1 MQKNIYINQLTN
13 NAAEVIIYGYIGDA
27 VLSGDVIKAIRAL
40 EPLNS
45 KITFRIN
52 SGGGSI
58 FEGLAIFNAIKNCK
72 CDTEAY
78 IDGLAASM
86 GSVIAMACKKIY
98 MSKYAMFMTHRAKAG
113 TTGSAQD
120 MRTTATLMESLE
132 NTMATIYAE
141 RTGLSTEDAATKYLG
156 KADRWLT
163 ADEAKAE
170 HIIDGIYDGDISGMP
185 PIDMRSEKELCGFY
199 ATTYNLE
206 KFNTDMKKLE
216 LTAEQATYLGIT
228 SNEPMH
234 MQVAL
239 ESLIAKAQ
247 KVDALTAELSI
258 EKTKVTDALA
268 KVKTLEAAGKTAEIA
283 AIVKDGVDGKKMTVE
298 MGTQLAADYAEKP
311 DELKKLVAALPVF
324 ASVVDA
330 IGSKAAAN
338 EGLLAKTWKELDKS
352 GELPKVKEMNLEVFK
367 AKFKEEFGKDWA
379 E

>member
-1 MQKNIYINQLTN
+1 MQKNIHINQLTN
-13 NAAEVIIYGYIGDA
+13 NAAEVIIYGYIGEA

-40 EPLNS
+40 EPLNT

-58 FEGLAIFNAIKNCK
+58 FEGLAIFNAIKNCQ

-98 MSKYAMFMTHRAKAG
+98 MSKYAMFMTHRAKGG

-141 RTGLSTEDAATKYLG
+141 RTGMTTEDAAIKYLG
-156 KADRWLT
+156 KDDRWLT

-170 HIIDGIYDGDISGMP
+170 HIIDGIYDGELSGMP
-185 PIDMRSEKELCGFY
+185 PIDMRTEKELCGFY
-199 ATTYNLE
+199 ASTYNLE
-206 KFNTDMKKLE
+206 KFTTDMKEIK
-216 LTAEQATYLGIT
+216 LTAEQATYLGAT

-234 MQVAL
+234 MQAVL
-239 ESLIAKAQ
+239 DGLIGKAQ
-247 KVDALTAELSI
+247 KVDALEASLTATNAKLVLAEAKI
-258 EKTKVTDALA
+258 KTA
-268 KVKTLEAAGKTAEIA
+268 EAAGRVAEIT
-283 AIVKDGVDGKKMTVE
+283 AIIKDGVNSKKMTVE
-298 MGTQLAADYAEKP
+298 MGAQLATDYAEKP

-324 ASVVDA
+324 ASVVSA
-330 IGSKAAAN
+330 INTSTASKEALAN
-338 EGLLAKTWKELDKS
+338 KTWDEMDKD
-352 GELPKVKEMNLEVFK
+352 GTLEKCKAETPVVFK
-367 AKFKEEFGKDWA
+367 AKFQEKFGKEYA
-379 E
+379 G